1 MAKRVD
7 TTVTTTKQQGF
18 SITKFFG
25 NIYAELKKVVWLSRR
40 EVLYLTGVVL
50 AVAAISGLAVL
61 AMMGITV
68 MDVLLRDSKYPIVGA
83 YDIVKIAG
91 TVTIAAAL
99 PYTTAVKGH
108 VAIEFFYHKLSRT
121 GRIILDVFLRG
132 LSMILFSL
140 AAWQCVLYG
149 NALKAANQVSQTL
162 QWPIFWLPYLI
173 AVCFVV
179 MVLVILQNMLHPG
192 KEMIKP

>member
-1 MAKRVD
+1 MTQWTRKAIRYYEAALKAV
-7 TTVTTTKQQGF
+7 V
-18 SITKFFG
+18 
-25 NIYAELKKVVWLSRR
+25 YA
-40 EVLYLTGVVL
+40 L
-50 AVAAISGLAVL
+50 ALLSGLGVL

-68 MDVLLRDSKYPIVGA
+68 LDVVLRKSPWPIVGA

-108 VAIEFFYHKLSRT
+108 VAIEFFYQKLSR
-121 GRIILDVFLRG
+121 RARVVPDVFLRL
-132 LSMILFSL
+132 LSMTLFGF
-140 AAWQCVLYG
+140 AAWQCILYG
-149 NALKAANQVSQTL
+149 NSLRSANQVSQTL

-173 AVCFVV
+173 SACFIV